1 MIEVRNGRRRISTWI
16 PVALYAETQYQANM
30 ASKTLTEYVIEA
42 LKEKNSKG
50 AGNENKCS
58 RKPSL
63 KAVSQAERPPPL
75 FSRSLQYS
83 IVFQHDEQEGDRQWR

>member
-50 AGNENKCS
+50 AGNEK
-58 RKPSL
+58 
-63 KAVSQAERPPPL
+63 
-75 FSRSLQYS
+75 
-83 IVFQHDEQEGDRQWR
+83 

>member
-30 ASKTLTEYVIEA
+30 TSKTLTEYLIEA

-50 AGNENKCS
+50 
-58 RKPSL
+58 
-63 KAVSQAERPPPL
+63 VSN
-75 FSRSLQYS
+75 
-83 IVFQHDEQEGDRQWR
+83 DK